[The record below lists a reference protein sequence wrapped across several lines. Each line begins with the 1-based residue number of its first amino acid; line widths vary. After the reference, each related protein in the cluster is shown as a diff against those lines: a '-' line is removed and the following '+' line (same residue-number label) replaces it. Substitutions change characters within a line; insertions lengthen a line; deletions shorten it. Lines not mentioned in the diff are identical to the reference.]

1 MISLTN
7 AIRSSARFGLFLF
20 IILWLSPA
28 WAIPVTVATV
38 QKSTWTRT
46 VSVMGQVKSVGMV
59 TLTAPMTGRVVGPFP
74 PTGMLA
80 TGTVIAH
87 IHAPGL
93 QARLQAAQAQVD
105 YTRKALQRNR
115 LLLKDG
121 VVARATVEASLAGYK
136 QAIGNAKAL
145 QAEQDEL
152 SLTAPFAGII
162 SYLVAPGTFVTA
174 GTPIASLSGR
184 AQPWGQALVPSQIAF
199 RLHKGASAVLRGDNW
214 QGKGQIHSIGSSAL
228 HSGLVSV
235 IIRLPK
241 RALVLPGE
249 WLSVKLQTEN
259 KQVDTVPISAVVMH
273 GADALVYADR
283 HGYALPISVQVLRA
297 EHGVARVEGALKPG
311 EKIVLS
317 GNTRLSKK
325 TPLEVRE

>member
-7 AIRSSARFGLFLF
+7 ATRSSTKFGLFLLVV
-20 IILWLSPA
+20 LWLSPA
-28 WAIPVTVATV
+28 WAVPVTVATV
-38 QKSTWTRT
+38 QESTWKRT
-46 VSVMGQVKSVGMV
+46 ISVMGQVKSVGTV

-80 TGTVIAH
+80 AGTIIAH

-105 YTRKALQRNR
+105 YARKALQRNR

-162 SYLVAPGTFVTA
+162 SYLVAPGTVVAA

-184 AQPWGQALVPSQIAF
+184 AQPWVQALVSPQIAL
-199 RLHKGASAVLRGDNW
+199 RLHKGAPAVLREHNW
-214 QGKGQIHSIGSSAL
+214 QGNAQIHSIGTSARR
-228 HSGLVSV
+228 SGLVSV

-241 RALVLPGE
+241 RTPVLPGE
-249 WLSVKLQTEN
+249 WLSVQLQTEN
-259 KQVDTVPISAVVMH
+259 AQVLTVPIAAVVMH
-273 GADALVYADR
+273 GADSLVYIDR
-283 HGYALPISVQVLRA
+283 HGHALPISIQVLGT
-297 EHGVARVEGALKPG
+297 EHDVARITGDLKPG

-317 GNTRLSKK
+317 GNTRISKQ
-325 TPLEVRE
+325 TPLEVRK